1 MFALEPVTV
10 TDFSKAREF
19 WMSVLGQIG
28 YRPQHCF
35 PKLQTFGKTAHCPNF
50 SIVQGTKENFN
61 RTVIYLQVDDAAEVH
76 AIYSEAIAAG
86 GEKVTIEEGTEHATV
101 PNSRHWARFLDID
114 GNTVEVY
121 VEEPRAFDEETRRS

>member
-19 WMSVLGQIG
+19 WMTVLAQIG

-50 SIVQGTKENFN
+50 SIVQGTSENFN
-61 RTVIYLQVDDAAEVH
+61 QTVIYLQVDDAKEVH

-86 GEKVTIEEGTEHATV
+86 GKEAAVDERRQDATV
-101 PNSRHWARFLDID
+101 RNSSHWARFLDID

-121 VEEPRAFDEETRRS
+121 VEEP